1 VDALFV
7 MQPLHPMVFKDLDR
21 FGPVQREVAALCRR
35 YAMRCM
41 DMYGGPFEVG
51 TLRDIQHL
59 GELGWLRVNQ
69 RIAEAF
75 RP

>member
-1 VDALFV
+1 VDTGRGLA
-7 MQPLHPMVFKDLDR
+7 MVFRDLDR
-21 FGPVQREVAALCRR
+21 FEPVQREVAAQCRR

-41 DMYGGPFEVG
+41 DMYGAPFEVG
-51 TLRDIQHL
+51 TLRDVQHL

-69 RIAEAF
+69 KIAEVF